1 MRKLRS
7 SEKRK
12 WVVNGLLAFGAIALL
27 TTGFATWIV
36 GVNQRNANGNVSISV
51 DTAQKNNINFT
62 FKVLD
67 EDNQVWIGEK
77 TSSDGGYITITGNNE
92 KETDFNVSIELKL
105 QVGKDVSNKPT
116 SINIDLNYD
125 GTGLNLKEVDNSAA
139 TGNKVEVTEPTKTHD
154 VGDYKYIDIAD
165 EFKTL
170 TLPTSAQE
178 PTSNWTYEVS
188 KDGDITYTYKNSA
201 AKLFKWGNFFGVD
214 ESTPG
219 YVASPSNYYNK
230 LFADGKLSNSIEDVN
245 FVYNEFLTMKQVFM
259 NGTKNEEGEYESWTP
274 KTLNLLASLN

>member
-12 WVVNGLLAFGAIALL
+12 WVVNGLLAFGAVALL

-36 GVNQRNANGNVSISV
+36 GVNQRNANGNVAVTV

-62 FKVLD
+62 FEILE
-67 EDNQVWIGEK
+67 EDNDVWVGEK
-77 TSSDGGYITITGNNE
+77 NTDEGDYITITGNEE
-92 KETDFNVSIELKL
+92 KDTDFNVSIKLTL
-105 QVGKDVSNKPT
+105 QVGRDVTNKPT
-116 SINIDLNYD
+116 AIKIDFNTA
-125 GTGLNLKEVDNSAA
+125 GTGLNLEDVDNSAA
-139 TGNKVEVTEPTKTHD
+139 TGNQVSIKEDTKTHT

-170 TLPTSAQE
+170 TLPTSTDE
-178 PTSNWTYEVS
+178 SNSNRTYQDD
-188 KDGDITYTYKNSA
+188 DGDITYTYTNSS

-214 ESTPG
+214 SSEPE
-219 YVASPSNYYNK
+219 YVASPSNFYNK
-230 LFADGKLSNSIEDVN
+230 LFAENKLTNSIEDVD

-259 NGTKNEEGEYESWTP
+259 YGPKTEHNDTDSWVP
-274 KTLNLLASLN
+274 KTLNLLASLE